1 MTLLEYVQSL
11 QEQGATDIPAKVQEW
26 KKKNQPKVEEKVV
39 EEVKINP
46 AVEPD
51 ATATGT
57 TEPVS
62 KEEFMKSISGN
73 GIFDSL
79 KNTTLDERL
88 NSFGQ
93 DKSDNPLLEP
103 VKSNFD
109 IKDLDKTFFQQVGLE
124 QVFTIPD
131 SFKKV
136 AAVGETYNPRGNY
149 DYKYE
154 INKET
159 KSLDY
164 YAKALS
170 LIHI

>member
-1 MTLLEYVQSL
+1 MTLLEYVQTLRSDISVGEKIAL
-11 QEQGATDIPAKVQEW
+11 TKSWKNKNETPTEQEAI
-26 KKKNQPKVEEKVV
+26 EETVV
-39 EEVKINP
+39 EEAKIDP
-46 AVEPD
+46 AAEPD

-124 QVFTIPD
+124 QVFTCLLYTSD
-131 SFKKV
+131 
-136 AAVGETYNPRGNY
+136 AADE
-149 DYKYE
+149 
-154 INKET
+154 
-159 KSLDY
+159 
-164 YAKALS
+164 
-170 LIHI
+170 